1 MQMIKRLLLVALVW
15 LSSPCVSI
23 HARQTHYISFNK
35 PTELHEYLRWRPDRS
50 PLLGAHR
57 GGPSPGFPENCIATF
72 ERSLRFAPCLIEC
85 DVRKSKDG
93 VMVLM
98 HDRSLNRTTT
108 GKGLVESLSLTQ
120 MRQLNLVDPNGTV
133 TEYKIPTLLEALRWA
148 KGRAILELDIKG
160 TVTPHEVVQAIR
172 TEDAESCVVVI
183 TYDLR
188 AAGLYHSLDDR
199 LVLSCSTKGTEGVA
213 RLLKSSI
220 PATNLIAFVGVYEP
234 PREVYALLHEKAIC
248 AILGTMGNLDS
259 KARRN
264 GIQMYIEL
272 LRNGADILATDE
284 VELAS
289 EAITRYLQNRAES
302 R

>member
-1 MQMIKRLLLVALVW
+1 
-15 LSSPCVSI
+15 
-23 HARQTHYISFNK
+23 
-35 PTELHEYLRWRPDRS
+35 
-50 PLLGAHR
+50 
-57 GGPSPGFPENCIATF
+57 
-72 ERSLRFAPCLIEC
+72 
-85 DVRKSKDG
+85 
-93 VMVLM
+93 MVLM

-108 GKGLVESLSLTQ
+108 GEGLVENLSLTQ
-120 MRQLNLVDPNGTV
+120 LRQLNLVDANGTV

-160 TVTPHEVVQAIR
+160 TVTPHEGVKAIR
-172 TEDAESCVVVI
+172 TEDAESRVVVI

-188 AAGLYHSLDDR
+188 TAELYHRLDDR
-199 LVLSCSTKGTEGVA
+199 LVLSCSTKGAEGVA
-213 RLLKSSI
+213 RLFESGI
-220 PATNLIAFVGVYEP
+220 PAANLIAFVGVYEP
-234 PREVYALLHEKAIC
+234 PGEVYALLHEKAIC

>member
-1 MQMIKRLLLVALVW
+1 MIRRLLLLVLVS
-15 LSSPCVSI
+15 LSSTCVSI
-23 HARQTHYISFNK
+23 HAPQAHYISFDK
-35 PTELHEYLRWRPDRS
+35 PTELHEYLRWHPDRS
-50 PLLGAHR
+50 PLLSAHR
-57 GGPSPGFPENCIATF
+57 GGPGPGFPENCIATF

-85 DVRKSKDG
+85 DVQKSRDG

-98 HDRSLNRTTT
+98 HDRSLDRTTT
-108 GKGLVESLSLTQ
+108 GRGLVDSQSLTQ
-120 MRQLNLVDPNGTV
+120 LRQLNLVDPNGTV

-148 KGRAILELDIKG
+148 KGRAILELDIKS

-188 AAGLYHSLDDR
+188 AAELYHSLDDR
-199 LVLSCSTKGTEGVA
+199 LVLSCSTKGAEGVA
-213 RLLKSSI
+213 RLFKSSI
-220 PATNLIAFVGVYEP
+220 PATNLVAFVGVYEP

-264 GIQMYIEL
+264 GVQMYIEL